1 MSSKI
6 ELVQN
11 FQARMVKAF
20 AGEGEPEAVCR
31 EFLAGDFKCI
41 EPPELPL
48 GGTVCGWDAVLKIMD
63 TYAKFWTVEC
73 LEMAFFGAEHDNVV
87 TCRALWRWTAVRTA
101 KTFVAPAVELFTI
114 DNDRIKSIEVFHFNP
129 AGLLAT
135 LTAGEAAA

>member
-1 MSSKI
+1 MSSTI
-6 ELVQN
+6 DLVQD

-31 EFLAGDFKCI
+31 EYLTDDFKCI

-48 GGTVCGWDAVLKIMD
+48 GGTVCGRDAVLKIMD
-63 TYAKFWTVEC
+63 TYAKYWTVEC
-73 LEMAFFGAEHDNVV
+73 LEMAFYGGDHDSVV
-87 TCRALWRWTAVRTA
+87 TCRALWRWTAVGTA

-114 DNDRIKSIEVFHFNP
+114 ENNKIKSIEVFHFNP

-135 LTAGEAAA
+135 LSAHEKAV